1 MPLYYQQSDW
11 KTNSYIKAIIL
22 VTNYQDKK
30 IFVCQQ
36 MTEVK
41 NFNEVTLHILSII
54 QTHLHRTRG
63 FLKNHEESQHAN
75 KENVYFDF
83 IKLSYKQ
90 LF

>member
-63 FLKNHEESQHAN
+63 FLKSHEETQHGN

-83 IKLSYKQ
+83 IKLTY
-90 LF
+90 